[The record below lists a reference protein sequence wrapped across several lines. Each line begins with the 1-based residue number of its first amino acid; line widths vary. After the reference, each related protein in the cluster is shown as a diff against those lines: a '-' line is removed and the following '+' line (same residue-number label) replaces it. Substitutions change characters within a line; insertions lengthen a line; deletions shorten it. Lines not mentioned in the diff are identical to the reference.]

1 MTDYTKNP
9 MHCPRDPSIEC
20 LKCPFEHCVYDEDD
34 DEHPLDRNKRAPMT
48 EREKELHREQSKR
61 YYANHREEVLA
72 KRNTP
77 EFKEYMREYHK
88 QLYSDPAKLAER
100 RRRNL
105 EYYYRNREAILEKG
119 RIERAKKNES
129 IKNQVEENNNG

>member
-9 MHCPRDPSIEC
+9 MRCPRDPSIEC
-20 LKCPFEHCVYDEDD
+20 LKCPFEHCVYDEDED
-34 DEHPLDRNKRAPMT
+34 VTAQPQEEHPLNKRVRVLSA
-48 EREKELHREQSKR
+48 EEKARNNINSKAYYRAHRDEI
-61 YYANHREEVLA
+61 LA

-119 RIERAKKNES
+119 RIERMKKN
-129 IKNQVEENNNG
+129 EENNNG

>member
-20 LKCPFEHCVYDEDD
+20 LKCPFETCVYDEPEEGQKPQEYQFAKQVRVLSD
-34 DEHPLDRNKRAPMT
+34 K
-48 EREKELHREQSKR
+48 EKERNRRTSKE
-61 YYANHREEVLA
+61 YYWAHREELLK

-77 EFKEYMREYHK
+77 EFKAYTREYHK
-88 QLYSDPAKLAER
+88 KLYSDPEKLKER
-100 RRRNL
+100 RRKNL

-119 RIERAKKNES
+119 RIERMKRN
-129 IKNQVEENNNG
+129 EENHNE